1 MKRIFLIS
9 LSIFISTITFA
20 QNNYYWSAGKK
31 HYLKADTG
39 MFIVKFSGTGRT
51 RLQNIRSLQNKK
63 EIRYVTPIKD
73 NLGIIIAG
81 GGYPADSGKA

>member
-9 LSIFISTITFA
+9 LSILICAVTFA

-39 MFIVKFSGTGRT
+39 MYIVKFSGTGST
-51 RLQNIRSLQNKK
+51 RMQNIRALQNNKK
-63 EIRYVTPIKD
+63 IRYVTPIKD

-81 GGYPADSGKA
+81 GWYFADSRKA